1 MSPGYCAQDYILG
14 IKLNSLSNNHPNIDI
29 NECWST
35 NDTVKLIENCSW
47 GAKIWKKERRIC
59 WAIKKVGWNEHEI
72 SWKRVKQYDAFEKY
86 SKK

>member
-47 GAKIWKKERRIC
+47 GAKIWKKKE
-59 WAIKKVGWNEHEI
+59 KKSVG
-72 SWKRVKQYDAFEKY
+72 Q
-86 SKK
+86 